1 VNSALSR
8 ADGITVAELA
18 ALTDPAASGLFTERE
33 SAALA
38 YAAAITNGNTVSKDV
53 FDIMQRHFNAD
64 EIVELTATITWEIC
78 AAKFNR
84 ALQIEGQGIA
94 AVCPLPGR

>member
-1 VNSALSR
+1 LSR
-8 ADGITVAELA
+8 ADGVTAEELT
-18 ALTDPAASGLFTERE
+18 ALDAPAASRLFTERE

-38 YAAAITNGNTVSKDV
+38 YAAAITKGDSVAEELFETVE
-53 FDIMQRHFNAD
+53 RHFSAN

-94 AVCPLPGR
+94 AVCPLPEP

>member
-1 VNSALSR
+1 LSR

-53 FDIMQRHFNAD
+53 FDIMQRD